1 MKKILSSLFTKYMIT
16 FIGIMFASNVVST
29 TFMFI
34 YYGVDMRLARRMV
47 FTGNG
52 TPLSSF
58 AVGIAI
64 TTFVLSALCI
74 FIAVRLL
81 VKPIKQISNASK
93 QVAAGDYQTQI
104 TVKGHDEVAQLAK
117 SFNTMTQALSQNEY
131 LHKDFVSNVS
141 HEFKTPLTSLR
152 GYATLLKKP
161 NLPEHKR
168 QEYLDIMIAETE
180 RLAKM
185 TSSLLKLS
193 ELEHHITPL
202 HSQTFSLDEQIRDA
216 IIGQQQTWEQKSITM
231 DLDLQPTEITGDQE
245 LLHQVWVNLISNA
258 IKYSKDGG
266 LMVISL
272 HGHKGVVVKV
282 TDRGIG
288 MSRESQERAF
298 DRFYKA
304 DPSRNSSG
312 TGLGLAICKKIVEL
326 HGGTLTVESQLNQG
340 STFTVT
346 LR

>member
-1 MKKILSSLFTKYMIT
+1 MKKILSSLFTKYMLT

-29 TFMFI
+29 LVMFFYFGI
-34 YYGVDMRLARRMV
+34 DMRLARQMV
-47 FTGNG
+47 FRKNG
-52 TPLSSF
+52 PPLSSF
-58 AVGIAI
+58 AMGIGA
-64 TTFVLSALCI
+64 TTFIISALCI

-81 VKPIKQISNASK
+81 VRPIKQISSASK
-93 QVAAGDYQTQI
+93 LVAAGDYQTQI
-104 TVKGHDEVAQLAK
+104 TVKGHDEVSELAK
-117 SFNTMTQALSQNEY
+117 NFNTMTQALSQNEY

-152 GYATLLKKP
+152 GYAMLLKKP

-168 QEYLDIMIAETE
+168 QEALDIIIAETE
-180 RLAKM
+180 RLTKM

-216 IIGQQQTWEQKSITM
+216 IILQQEAWENKNLTIN
-231 DLDLQPTEITGDQE
+231 LDLQTTLITGDQE
-245 LLHQVWVNLISNA
+245 LLYQVWVNLINNA
-258 IKYSKDGG
+258 IKYSSEGSS
-266 LMVISL
+266 LAISL
-272 HGHKGVVVKV
+272 HNQKGVAVKI
-282 TDRGIG
+282 TDRGMG
-288 MSRESQERAF
+288 MSRETQERAF

-304 DPSRNSSG
+304 DPSRNTAG

-326 HGGTLTVESQLNQG
+326 HGGTLTVESELNQG

-346 LR
+346 L